1 MRGQYFFSWP
11 WIGKRF
17 SCTHVGT
24 CSGSGYIKPFPTFLW
39 FALSKITQVISQILP
54 QAWYTNWYTWQFGG
68 RKSVFRISSL
78 QGNVTRIWNSLYI
91 WNLIAP
97 GTAFFD
103 NLYHDIFQVKAE
115 SEEMSK
121 ALKGN
126 KDTNAADYSQHS
138 MSSQFSQLGNNN
150 ALLNASIGGM
160 NSSGILFN
168 NNAMNPGVLPHVS
181 TQSSI
186 SQVSTFLPHR
196 PGIK

>member
-1 MRGQYFFSWP
+1 M
-11 WIGKRF
+11 
-17 SCTHVGT
+17 
-24 CSGSGYIKPFPTFLW
+24 
-39 FALSKITQVISQILP
+39 
-54 QAWYTNWYTWQFGG
+54 
-68 RKSVFRISSL
+68 
-78 QGNVTRIWNSLYI
+78 
-91 WNLIAP
+91 IAP
-97 GTAFFD
+97 FTAFFD
-103 NLYHDIFQVKAE
+103 NLYHEIFQVKAE